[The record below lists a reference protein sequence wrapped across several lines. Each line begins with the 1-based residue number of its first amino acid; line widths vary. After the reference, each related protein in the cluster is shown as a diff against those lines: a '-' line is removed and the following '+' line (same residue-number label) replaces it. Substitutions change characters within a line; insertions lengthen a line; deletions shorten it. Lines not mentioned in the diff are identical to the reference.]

1 ALVTVDRAE
10 LLERFG
16 HRVAVV
22 DALSVGEGF
31 AELSDGHVGLSVAEL
46 QVRGVE
52 PHAHA
57 LARRVRWQPREDIVE
72 RRECFVRLAAQL
84 LDQAR
89 LPLDAGMRHDVAGSV
104 YGHGFAVRDKSLV
117 VTAGHAV
124 DVADGLISIGARG
137 WIRGASLDRASEV
150 VERFRVRVQPLSAV
164 TGASE
169 PSDGLRV
176 VITAAVV
183 ERQGVDELV
192 DALAEQV
199 GVRVANGDV
208 RSPTMGDQLRPVGD
222 LLDQR
227 VAEGIRRLG
236 DLDSEHEV
244 LPLERPEREQDRKST
259 RLNSSHVAISYAVFC
274 LKKKKERIIV

>member
-1 ALVTVDRAE
+1 
-10 LLERFG
+10 
-16 HRVAVV
+16 
-22 DALSVGEGF
+22 
-31 AELSDGHVGLSVAEL
+31 
-46 QVRGVE
+46 
-52 PHAHA
+52 
-57 LARRVRWQPREDIVE
+57 
-72 RRECFVRLAAQL
+72 
-84 LDQAR
+84 
-89 LPLDAGMRHDVAGSV
+89 MRHDVAGSV

-137 WIRGASLDRASEV
+137 RIRGASLDRSSEV

-244 LPLERPEREQDRKST
+244 LPLERPERGIQVLVRRDARQHPCPECSADDRGAV
-259 RLNSSHVAISYAVFC
+259 RHVARRGI
-274 LKKKKERIIV
+274 ERVQARF